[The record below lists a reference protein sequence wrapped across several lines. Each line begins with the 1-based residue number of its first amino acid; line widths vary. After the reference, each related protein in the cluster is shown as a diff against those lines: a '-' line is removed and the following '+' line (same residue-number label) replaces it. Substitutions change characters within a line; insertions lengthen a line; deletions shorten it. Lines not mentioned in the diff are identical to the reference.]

1 MNASLQTRS
10 NPAVRNARSSA
21 AGQPVAHRTRYEV
34 RTDETSGAVVVR
46 GRASGTGGNTVGRHV
61 GGVGRTGELYG
72 IGHRGNTAD
81 SANTLTLRGIL
92 PLRVEGKDTP
102 GGAGNGL
109 ATFGSGEPDG
119 REAAGATLLRL
130 TPVADRAGEGV
141 QGGAQGEHPAVAE
154 DHIAEFTA
162 YVRERRA
169 SLYATAYH
177 LTGDRYEA
185 EDLLQSA
192 LFSTYRAWGRIT
204 DKAAV
209 GGYLRRTMTNL
220 HISAWRR
227 RKLAEYPTEE
237 LPETV
242 GDTDAMGGTELRAV
256 LWQAL
261 AKLPENQRTMLVL
274 RYYEGKTDPEIADV
288 LGISVGTVKSSIW
301 RALRRLRDDEHLNR
315 TGDTAHAFGELV
327 A

>member
-1 MNASLQTRS
+1 MGVCTMTATLKTR
-10 NPAVRNARSSA
+10 NTGAVRGARPS
-21 AGQPVAHRTRYEV
+21 VALGRPRYEV
-34 RTDETSGAVVVR
+34 RTDETSGAVIVR
-46 GRASGTGGNTVGRHV
+46 GCAHSAGTRRPIGGTKGGELHGLGRMGSAADRGATGG
-61 GGVGRTGELYG
+61 
-72 IGHRGNTAD
+72 
-81 SANTLTLRGIL
+81 
-92 PLRVEGKDTP
+92 
-102 GGAGNGL
+102 
-109 ATFGSGEPDG
+109 
-119 REAAGATLLRL
+119 TLLRL
-130 TPVADRAGEGV
+130 TPAPATAEQQGR
-141 QGGAQGEHPAVAE
+141 QGGVQGEHPAAAVDNPANV
-154 DHIAEFTA
+154 AEFTA

-192 LFSTYRAWGRIT
+192 LFSTYRAWDRIT

-227 RKLAEYPTEE
+227 RKVSEYPTEE

-274 RYYEGKTDPEIADV
+274 RYYEGRTDPEIADI

-301 RALRRLRDDEHLNR
+301 RALRRMREDEQLNR
-315 TGDTAHAFGELV
+315 DGDTVHAFGELV

>member
-1 MNASLQTRS
+1 MNATLKSRS
-10 NPAVRNARSSA
+10 TAGIRNARSSTST
-21 AGQPVAHRTRYEV
+21 HFEV
-34 RTDETSGAVVVR
+34 RTDATSGAVTVR
-46 GRASGTGGNTVGRHV
+46 GCAHSTGARSL
-61 GGVGRTGELYG
+61 GGGSRTGELHG
-72 IGHRGNTAD
+72 IGRKGNAAD
-81 SANTLTLRGIL
+81 SGSTLTLRGIL
-92 PLRVEGKDTP
+92 PVRVPGHGVQQGVPTP
-102 GGAGNGL
+102 A
-109 ATFGSGEPDG
+109 
-119 REAAGATLLRL
+119 REAAGGTLLRL
-130 TPVADRAGEGV
+130 TPAPETAVADVE
-141 QGGAQGEHPAVAE
+141 E
-154 DHIAEFTA
+154 DHTAEFTA

-227 RKLAEYPTEE
+227 RKVAEYPTEE

-274 RYYEGKTDPEIADV
+274 RYYEGRTDPEIADV

-301 RALRRLRDDEHLNR
+301 RALRRLRDDEQLNR
-315 TGDTAHAFGELV
+315 TGDLAFAFGELV

>member
-1 MNASLQTRS
+1 MNATLKS
-10 NPAVRNARSSA
+10 RNTGGIRTTRSSA
-21 AGQPVAHRTRYEV
+21 HTHFEYRR
-34 RTDETSGAVVVR
+34 DESSGAVVVR
-46 GRASGTGGNTVGRHV
+46 GCAHSTGARRGVARVGEQHTVVRA
-61 GGVGRTGELYG
+61 
-72 IGHRGNTAD
+72 
-81 SANTLTLRGIL
+81 
-92 PLRVEGKDTP
+92 
-102 GGAGNGL
+102 
-109 ATFGSGEPDG
+109 GSPAG
-119 REAAGATLLRL
+119 REAAGAAVLSLA
-130 TPVADRAGEGV
+130 PVP
-141 QGGAQGEHPAVAE
+141 AQPVDPSAEHMR
-154 DHIAEFTA
+154 EFTA
-162 YVRERRA
+162 YVQERRA

-177 LTGDRYEA
+177 LTGDRFEA

-227 RKLAEYPTEE
+227 RKLNEYPTEE

-274 RYYEGKTDPEIADV
+274 RYYEGRTDPEIADV

-301 RALRRLRDDEHLNR
+301 RALRRLRDDEQLNR
-315 TGDTAHAFGELV
+315 TGDTVFAFGELV